1 MFDIVCGESYE
12 KKDSI
17 SIRNSL
23 YRDYNYCSHGGKYA
37 ASTKRDKSGS
47 SAGAFIT

>member
-1 MFDIVCGESYE
+1 MFDIVCWESYE

-23 YRDYNYCSHGGKYA
+23 YRNDNYSSHGDKYA
-37 ASTKRDKSGS
+37 ASTQRNKSGS